1 MSPRVDRGGPADPLD
16 LFHPAVSAWFRGSFP
31 AGPTAAQ
38 AGAWPAIAAGENVL
52 LVSPTGTGKTL
63 AAFLVSLDAILR
75 RRLAGD
81 AAPRLATL
89 YVSPLKALD
98 NDVHRNLERP
108 RAGIAA
114 RLGAERVSITAAVRT
129 GDTPSRERASQSKA
143 PPDVLITT
151 PESLYLMLTGTGRR
165 ALEGV
170 STVVLDEVHSVAG
183 TKRGSHLALS
193 LERLEEVVARA
204 GGRPPQRVALSAT
217 VAPVEVVASFAAG
230 TGRAMRPVVVAA
242 RKALDLTVTS
252 PAPDFRSLPDGSAWG
267 PAIEAVVKEV
277 EGRRTTL
284 VFCNNRRLAEKVAR
298 KLSDATGTDVLTHH
312 GSVSRPAR
320 EKIET
325 ELKSGALPVLV
336 ATGSLE
342 LGIDVGHVDSVVLV
356 ESPKGIARGLQ
367 RVGRSGHLV
376 GETARGLFVPLY
388 LDDLFESAATAEAM
402 REGAV
407 EETRPPD
414 FPLDVLA
421 QQLVAESVARAADG
435 LPVTAAELFA
445 LARKAYPYRALPRS
459 LFLETLAM
467 LSGKYPKERFASL
480 APKLVWDRAT
490 DRVTPLPGARIAA
503 LLDGGTIGDRG
514 SFRAVL
520 RDRKTAVGELDEEFV
535 HETKEGDVFLLGSR
549 AWRAVEIGHSTVVVE
564 EAQGQPAPRMPF
576 WRGEGLGRTG
586 TLGER
591 IGRLKRFVAEHL
603 DDPALGDLVAA
614 RYATTPD
621 ATSAIVGSVRRE
633 VTESGGLASDR
644 AIVFET
650 FPNDLGDPCVVVRS
664 LFGRGVNLPWS
675 LVLSA
680 VLREETGVDVET
692 VASDDG
698 VLLRVPGAEREVP
711 LERLS
716 RVGPEEARERLLAQL
731 PNAPMFG
738 ARFREN
744 AQRALL
750 LPRLRSGRRTP
761 FWLQRIKARDLLQTT
776 RSLPDFPVV
785 AETYRDCLRDLWE
798 MDRLLALLGRME
810 KGEVERVLEKRRGPS
825 PAAASLLF
833 KFVAVYMYEWDAP
846 RAERDLHAVA
856 ANRALLGEVLGESLD
871 DGLRPEAADA
881 ARADATR
888 TAPRRMART
897 AEELLLSIMENQ
909 DLTPS
914 EVLER
919 CAGDGAAWVAELEG
933 RGSVLRVRVAGEERL
948 VAAEERARWEALA
961 AGALGREER
970 DRLVLGYVATR
981 GPAAAAEVAAR
992 YSLAEDDVLDSLERL
1007 RVEAV
1012 VVAGRLGGAPGERR
1026 WAGARLAE
1034 TIRRRTLAIL
1044 RGEIRPVPAEV
1055 RRALVARRQGAAAGA
1070 RFSGRD
1076 AAERAVGLLR
1086 GLSLPAAA
1094 WEGAL
1099 LPARLAEPEPDAL
1112 DVLSA
1117 RGLLV
1122 WRLDGVKELR
1132 AARMSLFF
1140 RGEGR
1145 FVLPES
1151 PALPEGLSPH
1161 ARALHQALALAGASF
1176 LPDLAGPLGMRP
1188 EALVAPLREL
1198 VLGGLVT
1205 GDGFHGLRELLRAKR
1220 SAGSAPEPPLPAAGA
1235 FGRPSGRGA
1244 LRAAEAR
1251 VASRLGF
1258 GTRTAAPASHV
1269 LSGRW
1274 SLLSA
1279 PSVLGP
1285 ELADGERPEAWARLL
1300 LARWGVVSRAVLEGA
1315 ESAVRW
1321 SDVAPALA
1329 RMELR
1334 GDLRRGE
1341 FVEGD
1346 GPLQYAEPETVEE
1359 LRRMREARDEGEPG
1373 DGLAALAG
1381 VDPVLVGYASPRD
1394 GWCVLRHGA
1403 PVLALSGAGELE
1415 LGAAPAP
1422 DRVLRSALAELQ
1434 ALLLRARDPLGRPR
1448 RLVAATVASAG
1459 ASRPA
1464 AGSPI
1469 GPLLEGLGFTRDG
1482 TGYSWRAL

>member
-1 MSPRVDRGGPADPLD
+1 VSPRSRRVAPADPLD
-16 LFHPAVSAWFRGSFP
+16 LFHPAVAAWFREAFP
-31 AGPTAAQ
+31 AGPTSAQ
-38 AGAWPAIAAGENVL
+38 RDSWPAIEAGENVL

-63 AAFLVSLDAILR
+63 AAFLVALDAILR

-81 AAPRLATL
+81 LAPRLATL

-114 RLGAERVSITAAVRT
+114 HLGADRVPITTAVRT
-129 GDTPSRERASQSKA
+129 GDTPSRERTSQVKS

-151 PESLYLMLTGTGRR
+151 PESLYLMLTGSGRR

-170 STVVLDEVHSVAG
+170 GTVILDEIHSVAG
-183 TKRGSHLALS
+183 TKRGSHLSLS
-193 LERLEEVVARA
+193 LERLEELVARA
-204 GGRPPQRVALSAT
+204 GGASPQRIALSAT
-217 VAPVEVVASFAAG
+217 VAPVDVVASFAAG
-230 TGRAMRPVVVAA
+230 TGRAVRSVVVEA
-242 RKALDLTVTS
+242 RKALDLTVSS
-252 PAPDFRSLPDGSAWG
+252 PAGDFRALPDGSAWG
-267 PAIEAVVKEV
+267 PAVETVVKEV
-277 EGRRTTL
+277 ASRKTTL

-298 KLSDATGTDVLTHH
+298 KLSDAIGTEVLTHH

-320 EKIET
+320 EKIERA
-325 ELKSGALPVLV
+325 LKAGELPVLV

-342 LGIDVGHVDSVVLV
+342 LGIDVGHVDSVVLL

-421 QQLVAESVARAADG
+421 QQLVAESVARAADEV
-435 LPVTAAELFA
+435 PVTAAELYS
-445 LARKAYPYRALPRS
+445 LARRAFPYRSLPRS

-467 LSGKYPKERFASL
+467 LSGKYPRERFAEL

-490 DRVTPLPGARIAA
+490 DRVTPLPAARLAA

-514 SFRAVL
+514 TFRAVL
-520 RDRKTAVGELDEEFV
+520 PDRKTAVGELDEEFV
-535 HETKEGDVFLLGSR
+535 HETKEGDVFLLGSK

-586 TLGER
+586 ALGER
-591 IGRLKRFVAEHL
+591 IGRLKRFVAERL
-603 DDPALGDLVAA
+603 DAPGLNDLLAS

-621 ATSAIVGSVRRE
+621 ATAAIVGSVRRE
-633 VTESGGLASDR
+633 ATESGGLASDR
-644 AIVFET
+644 CVVFES
-650 FPNDLGDPCVVVRS
+650 FPNDLGDPCIVVRS

-692 VASDDG
+692 IASDDG
-698 VLLRVPGAEREVP
+698 ILLRTPSAEREAP
-711 LERLS
+711 LERLA
-716 RVGPEEARERLLAQL
+716 RIGAAEARERLLTQL
-731 PNAPMFG
+731 PNSPMFG

-761 FWLQRIKARDLLQTT
+761 FWLQRLKARDLLQTT

-798 MDRLLALLGRME
+798 MDRLLDLLARME
-810 KGEVERVLEKRRGPS
+810 RGEVERVLEKRRAPS

-856 ANRALLGEVLGESLD
+856 ANRALLGEVLGENLD
-871 DGLRPEAADA
+871 DGLRPEAAEA

-888 TAPRRMART
+888 LTPRRMART
-897 AEELLLSIMENQ
+897 AEEFLLAIMENQ
-909 DLTPS
+909 DLTPTEAQERS
-914 EVLER
+914 AGEGLE
-919 CAGDGAAWVAELEG
+919 WIAELEG
-933 RGSVLRVRVAGEERL
+933 RGSVIRLRVAGEERL
-948 VAAEERARWEALA
+948 VAAEERGLWESLA
-961 AGALGREER
+961 DGTLEREGR
-970 DRLVLGYVATR
+970 DRLVLGYVGTR
-981 GPAAAAEVAAR
+981 GPATAREVAAR
-992 YSLAEDDVLDSLERL
+992 YGLGEAEVLDSLELLRL
-1007 RVEAV
+1007 EAL
-1012 VVAGRLGGAPGERR
+1012 VVAGRLGGPQGERR
-1026 WAGARLAE
+1026 FAGARLAE
-1034 TIRRRTLAIL
+1034 TIRRKTLAIL

-1055 RRALVARRQGAAAGA
+1055 RRAFVAKRQGVVAGA
-1070 RFSGRD
+1070 RFAGHD
-1076 AAERAVGLLR
+1076 ATERALGLLR
-1086 GLSLPAAA
+1086 GLALPVAA
-1094 WEGAL
+1094 WEAAI
-1099 LPARLAEPEPDAL
+1099 LPARLAESEPDAL

-1122 WRLDGVKELR
+1122 WRLTGEKELR
-1132 AARMSLFF
+1132 STRMSLFF

-1145 FVLPES
+1145 FLLPGTL
-1151 PALPEGLSPH
+1151 ADLGALSPG
-1161 ARALHQALALAGASF
+1161 ALALHEAFALGGASF
-1176 LPDLAGPLGMRP
+1176 LSDLAAPLGVKP
-1188 EALVAPLREL
+1188 EALLKPLREL
-1198 VLGGLVT
+1198 LLAGLVT
-1205 GDGFHGLRELLRAKR
+1205 GDGFHGLRELLRAPR
-1220 SAGSAPEPPLPAAGA
+1220 TAPAAA
-1235 FGRPSGRGA
+1235 PPPSFGSPPSRPA

-1258 GTRTAAPASHV
+1258 GTRAPAAAAQV

-1274 SLLSA
+1274 SLLA
-1279 PSVLGP
+1279 TPSVLG
-1285 ELADGERPEAWARLL
+1285 ADLQPGEREEACARLL
-1300 LARWGVVSRAVLEGA
+1300 LARWGVASRRVVEEA
-1315 ESAVRW
+1315 EVAVRW
-1321 SDVAPALA
+1321 SEVAPALA

-1359 LRRMREARDEGEPG
+1359 LRRAREARDEGDPR
-1373 DGLAALAG
+1373 DGLAAVAG
-1381 VDPVLVGYASPRD
+1381 ADPVLVGLDTPRE
-1394 GWCVLRHGA
+1394 GFCVLRRGT
-1403 PVLALSGAGELE
+1403 PVATLSGKGELVVSRDT
-1415 LGAAPAP
+1415 A
-1422 DRVLRSALAELQ
+1422 DRVVRAAIAELQ
-1434 ALLLRARDPLGRPR
+1434 ELLRRVRDPLARPR
-1448 RLVAATVASAG
+1448 RLVVSSVAG
-1459 ASRPA
+1459 REA
-1464 AGSPI
+1464 AGSPLA
-1469 GPLLEGLGFTRDG
+1469 PLLEGLGFTRDG
-1482 TGYSWRAL
+1482 RAYAWRAL

>member
-1 MSPRVDRGGPADPLD
+1 MNSRSRRGAPADPLD
-16 LFHPAVSAWFRGSFP
+16 LFHPAVAAWFREAFP
-31 AGPTAAQ
+31 SGPTAAQ
-38 AGAWPAIAAGENVL
+38 QGAWPAIAEGENVL

-63 AAFLVSLDAILR
+63 AAFLVALDAILR
-75 RRLAGD
+75 RRLSGD
-81 AAPRLATL
+81 DAPRLATL
-89 YVSPLKALD
+89 YISPLKALD

-114 RLGAERVSITAAVRT
+114 RLGANRVPITTAVRT
-129 GDTPSRERASQSKA
+129 GDTPSRERTSQLKT

-151 PESLYLMLTGTGRR
+151 PESLYLMLTGSGRR
-165 ALEGV
+165 MLEGV
-170 STVVLDEVHSVAG
+170 STVILDEIHSVAG

-193 LERLEEVVARA
+193 LERLEELIARV
-204 GGRPPQRVALSAT
+204 GGTSPQRIALSAT
-217 VAPVEVVASFAAG
+217 VAPVDVVASFAAG
-230 TGRAMRPVVVAA
+230 TGRAMRPVLVAA

-252 PAPDFRSLPDGSAWG
+252 PANDFRSLPDGSAWG
-267 PAIEAVVKEV
+267 PAIETVVNEV
-277 EGRRTTL
+277 SARKTTL

-298 KLSDATGTDVLTHH
+298 KLSDATGADVPTHH
-312 GSVSRPAR
+312 GSVSRPMR
-320 EKIET
+320 ETIEAA
-325 ELKSGALPVLV
+325 LKSGSLPVLV

-342 LGIDVGHVDSVVLV
+342 LGIDVGHVDSVVLL
-356 ESPKGIARGLQ
+356 ESPKGVARGLQ

-376 GETARGLFVPLY
+376 GETARGVFVPLY

-421 QQLVAESVARAADG
+421 QQLVAESVARASDG
-435 LPVTAAELFA
+435 LAVTADQLFA
-445 LARKAYPYRALPRS
+445 LARKAWPYRALPRS

-467 LSGKYPKERFASL
+467 LSGKYPRERFAAL

-490 DRVTPLPGARIAA
+490 DRVTPLPGARLAA

-520 RDRKTAVGELDEEFV
+520 SDRKTAVGELDEEFV

-564 EAQGQPAPRMPF
+564 EAHGQPAPRMPF

-586 TLGER
+586 VLGER

-603 DDPALGDLVAA
+603 DDPGLHALLFA
-614 RYATTPD
+614 RYAATPD
-621 ATSAIVGSVRRE
+621 AAAAIVGAVRRE
-633 VTESGGLASDR
+633 FTDSGGLASDR
-644 AIVFET
+644 TVVFET

-698 VLLRVPGAEREVP
+698 ILLRTPGAEREVP

-716 RVGPEEARERLLAQL
+716 RIGPAEARELLLAQL
-731 PNAPMFG
+731 PNSPMFG

-798 MDRLLALLGRME
+798 MDRLLDLLARME
-810 KGEVERVLEKRRGPS
+810 SGDVEQVLERRRAPS

-871 DGLRPEAADA
+871 DGLRPEAAEA
-881 ARADATR
+881 AYADATR
-888 TAPRRMART
+888 LTPRRMART

-914 EVLER
+914 EALER
-919 CAGDGAAWVAELEG
+919 SIGDGSGWIAELEA
-933 RGSVLRVRVAGEERL
+933 RGSVMRVRVAGEERL
-948 VAAEERARWEALA
+948 VAAEERSLWEALA
-961 AGALGREER
+961 AGTLSREER
-970 DRLVLGYVATR
+970 DRLVLGYVGTR
-981 GPAAAAEVAAR
+981 GPATVAAVSAR
-992 YSLAEDDVLDSLERL
+992 YGLGLDEVLDSLERL
-1007 RVEAV
+1007 RLEAL
-1012 VVAGRLGGAPGERR
+1012 VVAGRLGGAAGERR
-1026 WAGARLAE
+1026 FAGARLAE
-1034 TIRRRTLAIL
+1034 SIRRKTLAIL
-1044 RGEIRPVPAEV
+1044 RGEIRPVPATV
-1055 RRALVARRQGAAAGA
+1055 RRAFVVRRQGAVAGA
-1070 RFSGRD
+1070 RFAGPD

-1086 GLSLPAAA
+1086 GLALPAAA
-1094 WEGAL
+1094 WEASV
-1099 LPARLAEPEPDAL
+1099 LPARLAEPEPEAL
-1112 DVLSA
+1112 DLLSA

-1122 WRLDGVKELR
+1122 WRLDGAKELR
-1132 AARMSLFF
+1132 SARMSLFF

-1145 FVLPES
+1145 FVLPDAPS
-1151 PALPEGLSPH
+1151 PLEGLS
-1161 ARALHQALALAGASF
+1161 REALALHEALALGGASF
-1176 LPDLAGPLGMRP
+1176 LSDLAAPLGRGLHP
-1188 EALVAPLREL
+1188 ETLAAPLREL
-1198 VLGGLVT
+1198 LLAGLVT
-1205 GDGFHGLRELLRAKR
+1205 GDGFHGLRELLRAR
-1220 SAGSAPEPPLPAAGA
+1220 RAVPASSVPAAP
-1235 FGRPSGRGA
+1235 FGRAPSRPE
-1244 LRAAEAR
+1244 LRAAESR

-1258 GTRTAAPASHV
+1258 GTKTAGGTSHV

-1285 ELADGERPEAWARLL
+1285 ELLPGDRADAWARLL
-1300 LARWGVVSRAVLEGA
+1300 LARWGVVSRNVVEAA

-1321 SDVAPALA
+1321 GDVAPALA

-1346 GPLQYAEPETVEE
+1346 GPLQYAEPEVVEE
-1359 LRRMREARDEGEPG
+1359 LRRMREASEGGAPEE
-1373 DGLAALAG
+1373 GLSVLA
-1381 VDPVLVGYASPRD
+1381 VSDPALVGLGVPRE
-1394 GWCVLRHGA
+1394 GHCVLRHGA
-1403 PVLALSGAGELE
+1403 PVLFLSGAGELD
-1415 LGAAPAP
+1415 LGETLEP
-1422 DRVLRSALAELQ
+1422 DRVLRAGFAELQ
-1434 ALLLRARDPLGRPR
+1434 GLLRRARDPLGRPR
-1448 RLVAATVASAG
+1448 RLVVTTIVSG
-1459 ASRPA
+1459 GSSRPA
-1464 AGSPI
+1464 AGSSLA
-1469 GPLLEGLGFTRDG
+1469 PLLEGLGFTRDG
-1482 TGYSWRAL
+1482 TAYAWRAL

>member
-1 MSPRVDRGGPADPLD
+1 V
-16 LFHPAVSAWFRGSFP
+16 
-31 AGPTAAQ
+31 
-38 AGAWPAIAAGENVL
+38 IAAGESVL

-63 AAFLVSLDAILR
+63 AAFLVALDAILR

-98 NDVHRNLERP
+98 NDVHRNLELP

-114 RLGAERVSITAAVRT
+114 RLGADAVPITAAVRT
-129 GDTPSRERASQSKA
+129 GDTPTRERASQARA
-143 PPDVLITT
+143 PSDVLITT
-151 PESLYLMLTGTGRR
+151 PESLYLMLTGSGRR

-204 GGRPPQRVALSAT
+204 GGAPPQRIALSAT
-217 VAPVEVVASFAAG
+217 VAPVDVVASFAAG
-230 TGRAMRPVVVAA
+230 TGRAMTPVVVEA
-242 RKALDLTVTS
+242 RKTLDLTVTS

-267 PAIEAVVKEV
+267 PAVEAVVAEV
-277 EGRRTTL
+277 ASRKTTL

-298 KLSDATGTDVLTHH
+298 KLTDATGTEVLTHH

-320 EKIET
+320 EKIERD
-325 ELKSGALPVLV
+325 LKSGALPVLV

-342 LGIDVGHVDSVVLV
+342 LGIDVGHVDSVVLL

-376 GETARGLFVPLY
+376 GETARGLFVPLF

-421 QQLVAESVARAADG
+421 QQLVAEAVARAADG
-435 LPVTAAELFA
+435 LAVTAAELFA
-445 LARKAYPYRALPRS
+445 LARKAFPYRALPRV

-467 LSGKYPKERFASL
+467 LSGKYPRERFAAL

-490 DRVTPLPGARIAA
+490 DRVTPLPGARLAA

-514 SFRAVL
+514 TFRAVL
-520 RDRKTAVGELDEEFV
+520 PDRKTAVGELDEEFV

-549 AWRAVEIGHSTVVVE
+549 AWRALEIGHSAVVVE
-564 EAQGQPAPRMPF
+564 EAHGQPAPRMPF

-586 TLGER
+586 ALGER
-591 IGRLKRFVAEHL
+591 IGRLKRFVAERL
-603 DDPALGDLVAA
+603 DDPALNDLVAA
-614 RYATTPD
+614 RFSTTPD
-621 ATSAIVGSVRRE
+621 ATAAIVGSVRRE
-633 VTESGGLASDR
+633 ATESGGLASDR
-644 AIVFET
+644 AVVFET

-675 LVLSA
+675 LVLSS

-698 VLLRVPGAEREVP
+698 ILLRTPGAEREVP

-716 RVGPEEARERLLAQL
+716 RVGAEEARERLLAQL
-731 PNAPMFG
+731 PNSPMFG

-761 FWLQRIKARDLLQTT
+761 FWLQRLKARDLLQTT

-798 MDRLLALLGRME
+798 MDRLLDLLARME
-810 KGEVERVLEKRRGPS
+810 KGEVARVLERRRAPS

-856 ANRALLGEVLGESLD
+856 ANRALLGEVLGEVLD
-871 DGLRPEAADA
+871 DGLRPEAAEA

-888 TAPRRMART
+888 TTPRRMART
-897 AEELLLSIMENQ
+897 EDELLLAIMENQ

-914 EVLER
+914 EARER
-919 CAGDGAAWVAELEG
+919 GLGDWVADLVA
-933 RGSVLRVRVAGEERL
+933 RGSVLRVEVAGEERL
-948 VAAEERARWEALA
+948 VPAEERERFAALA
-961 AGALGREER
+961 AGTLAREER
-970 DRLVLGYVATR
+970 DRLVLGYVGTR
-981 GPAAAAEVAAR
+981 GPATADEVAAR
-992 YSLAEDDVLDSLERL
+992 YGLPRDEVLDSLERL
-1007 RVEAV
+1007 RLEAL
-1012 VVAGRLGGAPGERR
+1012 VVAGRLGGTAGERR
-1026 WAGARLAE
+1026 FAGARLAE
-1034 TIRRRTLAIL
+1034 SIRRRTLAIL
-1044 RGEIRPVPAEV
+1044 RGEIRPVPQPV
-1055 RRALVARRQGAAAGA
+1055 RRAFVARRQGAVAGA
-1070 RFSGRD
+1070 RFAGPD

-1086 GLSLPAAA
+1086 GLALPVASWEAAV
-1094 WEGAL
+1094 
-1099 LPARLAEPEPDAL
+1099 LPARLAEPEPGAL

-1122 WRLDGVKELR
+1122 WRLDGGKELR
-1132 AARMSLFF
+1132 QARMSLLF

-1145 FVLPES
+1145 IVLPAVPADLEALS
-1151 PALPEGLSPH
+1151 PA
-1161 ARALHQALALAGASF
+1161 ARSLHEALALGGASF
-1176 LPDLAGPLGMRP
+1176 LADLAGPAGRRA
-1188 EALVAPLREL
+1188 EALVLPLREL
-1198 VLGGLVT
+1198 LLAGLVT

-1220 SAGSAPEPPLPAAGA
+1220 PAPPPEESPAP
-1235 FGRPSGRGA
+1235 FVRPPSRGV
-1244 LRAAEAR
+1244 LRAAETR

-1258 GTRTAAPASHV
+1258 ATRPAAAAPGV

-1274 SLLSA
+1274 SLLST

-1285 ELADGERPEAWARLL
+1285 ELAPGERAEAWARLL
-1300 LARWGVVSRAVLEGA
+1300 LARWGVVSRNVVEEA
-1315 ESAVRW
+1315 EAAVRW

-1334 GDLRRGE
+1334 ADVRRGE
-1341 FVEGD
+1341 FVEGE

-1359 LRRMREARDEGEPG
+1359 LRRMRESRDVGEPAE
-1373 DGLAALAG
+1373 GLAALAG
-1381 VDPVLVGYASPRD
+1381 SDPALLGLDAPRD
-1394 GWCVLRHGA
+1394 GFCVLRHGV
-1403 PVLALSGAGELE
+1403 PVLTLAGTGELD
-1415 LGAAPAP
+1415 LGAAPSP
-1422 DRVLRSALAELQ
+1422 DRTLRAALGELQ
-1434 ALLLRARDPLGRPR
+1434 GLLLRARDPLGRPR
-1448 RLVAATVASAG
+1448 RLAVAAIVSGG

-1464 AGSPI
+1464 AGAPLA
-1469 GPLLEGLGFTRDG
+1469 PLLEGLGFARDG
-1482 TGYSWRAL
+1482 TSYSWRAL

>member
-1 MSPRVDRGGPADPLD
+1 MNSRARRESPADPLD
-16 LFHPAVSAWFRGSFP
+16 LFQSAVSSWFREAFP
-31 AGPTAAQ
+31 DGPTEAQ
-38 AGAWPAIAAGENVL
+38 RGAWPAIAAGENVL

-63 AAFLVSLDAILR
+63 AAFLVALDAVLR

-81 AAPRLATL
+81 GTPRLATL

-114 RLGAERVSITAAVRT
+114 HLGAAKVPITTAVRT
-129 GDTPSRERASQSKA
+129 GDTPSRERASQLKS

-151 PESLYLMLTGTGRR
+151 PESLYLMLTGSGRR
-165 ALEGV
+165 VLEGV
-170 STVVLDEVHSVAG
+170 TTVILDEVHSVAG
-183 TKRGSHLALS
+183 TKRGSHLSLS

-204 GGRPPQRVALSAT
+204 GHRPPQRIALSAT
-217 VAPVEVVASFAAG
+217 VAPVDVVASFAAG

-267 PAIEAVVKEV
+267 PATETVVREV
-277 EGRRTTL
+277 ESRKTTL

-298 KLSDATGTDVLTHH
+298 RLSDATGTEVLTHH

-325 ELKSGALPVLV
+325 ALKSGALPVLV

-342 LGIDVGHVDSVVLV
+342 LGIDVGHVDSVVLL
-356 ESPKGIARGLQ
+356 ESPKGVARGLQ

-376 GETARGLFVPLY
+376 GETARGLFVPLF

-421 QQLVAESVARAADG
+421 QQLVAECVAREADG
-435 LPVTAAELFA
+435 LAATAAQLFA
-445 LARKAYPYRALPRS
+445 LARKAWPYRALPRS

-467 LSGKYPKERFASL
+467 LSGKYPRERFAAL

-490 DRVTPLPGARIAA
+490 DRVSPLPGARLAA

-514 SFRAVL
+514 TFKAVL
-520 RDRKTAVGELDEEFV
+520 GDRRTAVGDLDEEFV

-564 EAQGQPAPRMPF
+564 EAHGQPAPRMPF

-586 TLGER
+586 ALGER
-591 IGRLKRFVAEHL
+591 IGRLKRFVAERL
-603 DDPALGDLVAA
+603 DDPGLNAALAD

-621 ATSAIVGSVRRE
+621 ATAAIVGSVRRE
-633 VTESGGLASDR
+633 VTESGGLSTDR
-644 AIVFET
+644 AVVFET

-664 LFGRGVNLPWS
+664 LLGRGVNLPWS

-698 VLLRVPGAEREVP
+698 ILLRTPGAEREVP

-731 PNAPMFG
+731 PNSPMFG

-798 MDRLLALLGRME
+798 MDRLLDLLARME
-810 KGEVERVLEKRRGPS
+810 KGEVERVLERRRTPS

-871 DGLRPEAADA
+871 DGLRPEAAA
-881 ARADATR
+881 AAHADATR
-888 TAPRRMART
+888 LSPRRMART
-897 AEELLLSIMENQ
+897 ADELLLAIMENQ

-914 EVLER
+914 EIRER
-919 CAGDGAAWVAELEG
+919 CSGEGLAWVAELEA
-933 RGSVLRVRVAGEERL
+933 RGAVLRVRVGGEERL
-948 VAAEERARWEALA
+948 VAAEERALWEALA
-961 AGALGREER
+961 AGRLSSAER
-970 DRLVLGYVATR
+970 DRLVLGYVGTR
-981 GPAAAAEVAAR
+981 GPATAAEVEAR
-992 YSLAEDDVLDSLERL
+992 YGLGEEEVLDSLERL
-1007 RVEAV
+1007 RLEAL
-1012 VVAGRLGGAPGERR
+1012 VVAGRLGGAAGERR
-1026 WAGARLAE
+1026 FAGARLAE
-1034 TIRRRTLAIL
+1034 TIRRKTLAIL
-1044 RGEIRPVPAEV
+1044 RGEIRPVPASV
-1055 RRALVARRQGAAAGA
+1055 RRAFVARRQGVVAGA
-1070 RFSGRD
+1070 RLAGPD
-1076 AAERAVGLLR
+1076 AAERALGLLR
-1086 GLSLPAAA
+1086 GLALPAAA
-1094 WEGAL
+1094 WEAAV
-1099 LPARLAEPEPDAL
+1099 LPARLAEAEPDAL

-1122 WRLDGVKELR
+1122 WRLDGEKELR
-1132 AARMSLFF
+1132 SARLSLFF

-1145 FVLPES
+1145 FVLPDGPPRVEELS
-1151 PALPEGLSPH
+1151 AAARGLYE
-1161 ARALHQALALAGASF
+1161 ALALGGASF
-1176 LPDLAGPLGMRP
+1176 LSDLASPSGHRP
-1188 EALVAPLREL
+1188 ESLVPALREL
-1198 VLGGLVT
+1198 LLAGLVS

-1220 SAGSAPEPPLPAAGA
+1220 TSPAPPEPASSLGKAPARA
-1235 FGRPSGRGA
+1235 A

-1258 GTRTAAPASHV
+1258 GTRTAAAASHV

-1274 SLLSA
+1274 SLLSS

-1285 ELADGERPEAWARLL
+1285 ELGPGERAEAWARLL
-1300 LARWGVVSRAVLEGA
+1300 LARWGVVSRGVVEEA
-1315 ESAVRW
+1315 ESAIRW

-1334 GDLRRGE
+1334 GDVRRGE

-1346 GPLQYAEPETVEE
+1346 GPLQYAEPEVVEE
-1359 LRRMREARDEGEPG
+1359 LRRMREERDEGEPG
-1373 DGLAALAG
+1373 DGLAAVAAS
-1381 VDPVLVGYASPRD
+1381 DPALLGLPRPRD
-1394 GWCVLRHGA
+1394 GYVVLRHGA
-1403 PVLALSGAGELE
+1403 PVLSLSGTGELD
-1415 LGAAPAP
+1415 LGAAPVS
-1422 DRVLRSALAELQ
+1422 DRVLGAAFGELQ
-1434 ALLLRARDPLGRPR
+1434 RLLRRARDPLGRPR
-1448 RLVAATVASAG
+1448 RLVVATVPAEG
-1459 ASRPA
+1459 ATRPA
-1464 AGSPI
+1464 AGSPLSPI
-1469 GPLLEGLGFTRDG
+1469 LETLGFTRDA
-1482 TGYSWRAL
+1482 TAYSWRAL

>member
-1 MSPRVDRGGPADPLD
+1 MTPRSRRVSPADPLD
-16 LFHPAVSAWFRGSFP
+16 LFHPAVASWFREAFP
-31 AGPTAAQ
+31 EGPTAAQ
-38 AGAWPAIAAGENVL
+38 NGAWPAIAAGENVL

-63 AAFLVSLDAILR
+63 AAFLVALDAILR

-81 AAPRLATL
+81 DAPRLATL

-108 RAGIAA
+108 RSGIAA
-114 RLGAERVSITAAVRT
+114 HLGAHRVPITTAVRT
-129 GDTPSRERASQSKA
+129 GDTPSRERTSQLKA
-143 PPDVLITT
+143 PSDVLITT
-151 PESLYLMLTGTGRR
+151 PESLYVMLTGSGRR

-170 STVVLDEVHSVAG
+170 STVILDEIHSVAG

-193 LERLEEVVARA
+193 LERLEELVGRA
-204 GGRPPQRVALSAT
+204 GFAPPQRIALSAT
-217 VAPVEVVASFAAG
+217 VAPVDVVASFAAG
-230 TGRAMRPVVVAA
+230 TGRPIRSVVVEV
-242 RKALDLTVTS
+242 RKKLDLTVTS
-252 PAPDFRSLPDGSAWG
+252 PASDFRSLPDGSAWG
-267 PAIEAVVKEV
+267 PAIEAVVGEV
-277 EGRRTTL
+277 AARKTTL

-298 KLSDATGTDVLTHH
+298 KLSDATGTDVPTHH

-325 ELKSGALPVLV
+325 ALKSGALPVLV

-342 LGIDVGHVDSVVLV
+342 LGIDVGHVDSVVLL
-356 ESPKGIARGLQ
+356 ESPKGVARGLQ

-421 QQLVAESVARAADG
+421 QQLVAESVAREADG
-435 LPVTAAELFA
+435 LAVTAATLFA
-445 LARKAYPYRALPRS
+445 LACKAWPYRALPRS

-467 LSGKYPKERFASL
+467 LSGKYPRERFAAL

-490 DRVTPLPGARIAA
+490 DRVTPLPGARLAA

-514 SFRAVL
+514 TFKAVL
-520 RDRKTAVGELDEEFV
+520 GDRKTAVGELDEEFV
-535 HETKEGDVFLLGSR
+535 HETKEGDVFLLGSK

-564 EAQGQPAPRMPF
+564 EAHGQPAPRMPF

-586 TLGER
+586 ALGER
-591 IGRLKRFVAEHL
+591 IGRLKRFVAERL
-603 DDPALGDLVAA
+603 DDPGLGDLLAA

-621 ATSAIVGSVRRE
+621 ATAALVGSVRRE
-633 VTESGGLASDR
+633 VTDSGGLASDR
-644 AIVFET
+644 AVVFET
-650 FPNDLGDPCVVVRS
+650 FPNDLGDPCIVVRS
-664 LFGRGVNLPWS
+664 LLGRGVNLPWS

-680 VLREETGVDVET
+680 VLREESGVDVET

-698 VLLRVPGAEREVP
+698 ILLRTPGAEREVP

-716 RVGPEEARERLLAQL
+716 RIGPAEARELLLAQL
-731 PNAPMFG
+731 PNSPMFG

-744 AQRALL
+744 AQRSLL

-798 MDRLLALLGRME
+798 MDRLLDLLARME
-810 KGEVERVLEKRRGPS
+810 KGEVERVLQRRRAPS

-871 DGLRPEAADA
+871 DGLRPEAAEA

-888 TAPRRMART
+888 LTPRRMART
-897 AEELLLSIMENQ
+897 AEELLLAIMENQ
-909 DLTPS
+909 DLTPR
-914 EVLER
+914 EIQER
-919 CAGDGAAWVAELEG
+919 CSGEGLAWIAQLEG
-933 RGSVLRVRVAGEERL
+933 RGSVLRVFVAGEERL
-948 VAAEERARWEALA
+948 VAAEERGLWEALA
-961 AGALGREER
+961 AGTLSREEL
-970 DRLVLGYVATR
+970 DRLVLGYVGTR
-981 GPAAAAEVAAR
+981 GPATAAQVAAR
-992 YSLAEDDVLDSLERL
+992 YGLGEEQVLDSLERL
-1007 RVEAV
+1007 RLEAL
-1012 VVAGRLGGAPGERR
+1012 VVAGRLGGAAGERR
-1026 WAGARLAE
+1026 FAGARLAE
-1034 TIRRRTLAIL
+1034 AIRRKTLSIL
-1044 RGEIRPVPAEV
+1044 RGEIRPVPAAV
-1055 RRALVARRQGAAAGA
+1055 RRAFVARRQGAVAGA
-1070 RFSGRD
+1070 RFGGRD

-1086 GLSLPAAA
+1086 GLAIPAAA
-1094 WEGAL
+1094 WETAV

-1122 WRLDGVKELR
+1122 WRLDGEKELR
-1132 AARMSLFF
+1132 PARMSLFF

-1145 FVLPES
+1145 FVLPDAPGPVES
-1151 PALPEGLSPH
+1151 LSPE
-1161 ARALHQALALAGASF
+1161 ARALHEALALGGASF
-1176 LPDLAGPLGMRP
+1176 LSDVAGPLGQRP
-1188 EALVAPLREL
+1188 EALVKPLREL
-1198 VLGGLVT
+1198 LLAGLVT
-1205 GDGFHGLRELLRAKR
+1205 GDGFHGLRELLRAR
-1220 SAGSAPEPPLPAAGA
+1220 RAAPAAPEPVAG
-1235 FGRPSGRGA
+1235 FGRPPSRTS

-1258 GTRTAAPASHV
+1258 GSRSAAATSHV

-1285 ELADGERPEAWARLL
+1285 ELGPGERAEAWARLL
-1300 LARWGVVSRAVLEGA
+1300 LARWGVVSRAVVEAA
-1315 ESAVRW
+1315 ESAIRW

-1334 GDLRRGE
+1334 ADVRRGE

-1346 GPLQYAEPETVEE
+1346 GPLQYAEPEVVEE
-1359 LRRMREARDEGEPG
+1359 LRRMREARDEGEPE

-1381 VDPVLVGYASPRD
+1381 SDPVLVGLQAPRD
-1394 GWCVLRHGA
+1394 GYCVLRHGA
-1403 PVLALSGAGELE
+1403 PVLVLPGSGELG
-1415 LGAAPAP
+1415 LGDTPAS
-1422 DRVLRSALAELQ
+1422 DRVLRAALTELQ
-1434 ALLLRARDPLGRPR
+1434 ALLRRARDPLGRPR
-1448 RLVAATVASAG
+1448 RLVVETVISAG
-1459 ASRPA
+1459 SLRPA
-1464 AGSPI
+1464 AGSPLA
-1469 GPLLEGLGFTRDG
+1469 PLFEALGFTRDG
-1482 TGYSWRAL
+1482 AAYAWRAL

>member
-1 MSPRVDRGGPADPLD
+1 MTARRRGSAASDPLD
-16 LFHPAVSAWFRGSFP
+16 LFHPAVAAWFREAFP
-31 AGPTAAQ
+31 GGPTEAQ
-38 AGAWPAIAAGENVL
+38 RLAWPAIASGENVL

-63 AAFLVSLDAILR
+63 AAFLVALDAILR
-75 RRLAGD
+75 RRLEGD
-81 AAPRLATL
+81 EAPRLATL

-114 RLGAERVSITAAVRT
+114 QLGADRVPITTAVRT
-129 GDTPSRERASQSKA
+129 GDTPTRERTSQLKA

-151 PESLYLMLTGTGRR
+151 PESLYLMLTGGGRR

-193 LERLEEVVARA
+193 LERLEEVIARA
-204 GGRPPQRVALSAT
+204 GGAPPQRVALSAT
-217 VAPVEVVASFAAG
+217 VAPVDVVASFAAG
-230 TGRAMRPVVVAA
+230 TGRKTKPLVVPAK
-242 RKALDLTVTS
+242 KALDLVVAS
-252 PAPDFRSLPDGSAWG
+252 PAPDFRDLPDGSAWG
-267 PAIEAVVKEV
+267 PAVEAVVKEV
-277 EGRRTTL
+277 ESRKTTL
-284 VFCNNRRLAEKVAR
+284 VFCNNRRLAEKVSR
-298 KLSDATGTDVLTHH
+298 RLSDATGTDVPTHH
-312 GSVSRPAR
+312 GSVSRPRR
-320 EKIET
+320 EEIEK
-325 ELKSGALPVLV
+325 ELKAGKLPVLV

-342 LGIDVGHVDSVVLV
+342 LGIDVGHVDSVVLL

-402 REGAV
+402 RDGAV

-421 QQLVAESVARAADG
+421 QQLVAETVARAADG
-435 LPVTAAELFA
+435 LAVTSAELFA

-467 LSGKYPKERFASL
+467 LSGKYPRERFKEL

-514 SFRAVL
+514 AFRAVL
-520 RDRKTAVGELDEEFV
+520 PDRKTLVGELDEEFV

-549 AWRAVEIGHSTVVVE
+549 SWRAVEIGPSAVVVE
-564 EAQGQPAPRMPF
+564 PAPGQPTPRMPF

-586 TLGER
+586 DLGER
-591 IGRLKRFVAEHL
+591 IGRLRRFVAERL
-603 DDPALGDLVAA
+603 DDPGLNALVAE

-621 ATSAIVGSVRRE
+621 ATAAIVGAVRRE
-633 VTESGGLASDR
+633 ATESGGLASDL
-644 AIVFET
+644 AVVFET
-650 FPNDLGDPCVVVRS
+650 FPNDLGDPCIVVRS

-698 VLLRVPGAEREVP
+698 ILLRIPGAEREVP
-711 LERLS
+711 LERLARIS
-716 RVGPEEARERLLAQL
+716 PAEAKERLLAQL
-731 PNAPMFG
+731 PNSPMFG

-750 LPRLRSGRRTP
+750 LPRNRSGRRTP
-761 FWLQRIKARDLLQTT
+761 FWLQRIKAKDLLQTT

-798 MDRLLALLGRME
+798 MDRLLALLERME
-810 KGEVERVLEKRRGPS
+810 KGTVARLLERRRAPS

-871 DGLRPEAADA
+871 DGLRPEAAEA

-888 TAPRRMART
+888 LSPHRMART
-897 AEELLLSIMENQ
+897 ADELLLALMENQ
-909 DLTPS
+909 DLTVD
-914 EVLER
+914 EAVER
-919 CAGDGAAWVAELEG
+919 CAGDARAFLAELEA
-933 RGSVLRVRVAGEERL
+933 RGSAHRTTVGGEERL
-948 VAAEERARWEALA
+948 VPAEEAARFHALA
-961 AGALGREER
+961 AGTLSREER
-970 DRLVLGYVATR
+970 DRLVLGYVGTR
-981 GPAAAAEVAAR
+981 GPATAAEVAAR
-992 YSLAEDDVLDSLERL
+992 YGLGEDDVLDSLERL
-1007 RVEAV
+1007 RLEAL
-1012 VVAGRLGGAPGERR
+1012 VVAGRLGGAAGERR
-1026 WAGARLAE
+1026 FAGARVGEA
-1034 TIRRRTLAIL
+1034 IRRRTLGIL
-1044 RGEIRPVPAEV
+1044 RGEIRPVPQSV
-1055 RRALVARRQGAAAGA
+1055 RRAFVARRQGAVAGA
-1070 RFSGRD
+1070 RFAGPD

-1086 GLSLPAAA
+1086 GLALPVAS
-1094 WEGAL
+1094 WEASV

-1112 DVLSA
+1112 DVLAA

-1122 WRLDGVKELR
+1122 FRLAGEKELK
-1132 AARMSLFF
+1132 ASRMSLFF

-1145 FVLPES
+1145 FVLPEA
-1151 PALPEGLSPH
+1151 PADLEPLSSD
-1161 ARALHQALALAGASF
+1161 ARAFLEALGLGGASF
-1176 LPDLAGPLGMRP
+1176 LSDLAGTLGKRP
-1188 EALVAPLREL
+1188 EALVTPLREL
-1198 VLGGLVT
+1198 LLAGLVS

-1220 SAGSAPEPPLPAAGA
+1220 VAPSPVAPPVRLGSV
-1235 FGRPSGRGA
+1235 PSRRD
-1244 LRAAEAR
+1244 LRAAETR

-1258 GTRTAAPASHV
+1258 GPRGPSAASHV

-1274 SLLSA
+1274 SLLGA

-1285 ELADGERPEAWARLL
+1285 DLAPGERAEAWARLL
-1300 LARWGVVSRAVLEGA
+1300 LARWGVVSRGVVEEA

-1321 SDVAPALA
+1321 SDVAPTFA

-1334 GDLRRGE
+1334 GDVRRGE

-1346 GPLQYAEPETVEE
+1346 GPLQYAEPEVVEE
-1359 LRRMREARDEGEPG
+1359 LRRMREAREEGDAG
-1373 DGLAALAG
+1373 ADLAALSGA
-1381 VDPVLVGYASPRD
+1381 DPALVGVEAPRD
-1394 GWCVLRHGA
+1394 GWCVLSRGA
-1403 PVLALSGAGELE
+1403 PVATLSGSGALDLGGE
-1415 LGAAPAP
+1415 PAP
-1422 DRVLRSALAELQ
+1422 DRVFRAALEELQ
-1434 ALLLRARDPLGRPR
+1434 ALLRRGRDPLGRPR
-1448 RLVAATVASAG
+1448 RLVVATVAAG
-1459 ASRPA
+1459 AAPRPA

-1469 GPLLEGLGFTRDG
+1469 APLLEKLGFVRDG
-1482 TGYSWRAL
+1482 AEYVWRVL

>member
-1 MSPRVDRGGPADPLD
+1 MSPRPRRGSPADPLD
-16 LFHPAVSAWFRGSFP
+16 LFHPSVASWFREAFP
-31 AGPTAAQ
+31 GGPTAAQ
-38 AGAWPAIAAGENVL
+38 HGAWPAIAAGENVL

-63 AAFLVSLDAILR
+63 AAFLVALDAILR

-81 AAPRLATL
+81 GAPRLATL

-114 RLGAERVSITAAVRT
+114 HLGADRVPITTAVRT
-129 GDTPSRERASQSKA
+129 GDTPSRERTSQLKS

-151 PESLYLMLTGTGRR
+151 PESLYLMLTGSGRR

-170 STVVLDEVHSVAG
+170 STVILDEIHSVAG

-193 LERLEEVVARA
+193 LERLEELVAR
-204 GGRPPQRVALSAT
+204 GGGTSPQRIALSAT
-217 VAPVEVVASFAAG
+217 VAPVDVVASFAAG
-230 TGRAMRPVVVAA
+230 TGRTMRPVVVEA
-242 RKALDLTVTS
+242 RKKLDLTVTS
-252 PAPDFRSLPDGSAWG
+252 PASDFRSLPDGSAWG
-267 PAIEAVVKEV
+267 PAIETVVSEV
-277 EGRRTTL
+277 AARKTTL

-298 KLSDATGTDVLTHH
+298 KLSDATGTEVPTHH
-312 GSVSRPAR
+312 GSVSRPMR

-325 ELKSGALPVLV
+325 ALKAGTLPVLV

-342 LGIDVGHVDSVVLV
+342 LGIDVGHVDSVVLL

-421 QQLVAESVARAADG
+421 QQLVAESVARDADG
-435 LPVTAAELFA
+435 LPVTAAELYV
-445 LARKAYPYRALPRS
+445 LARKAWPYRALPRS

-467 LSGKYPKERFASL
+467 LSGKYPRERFAAL

-490 DRVTPLPGARIAA
+490 DRVAPLPGARLAA

-514 SFRAVL
+514 TFRAVL
-520 RDRKTAVGELDEEFV
+520 PDRKTAVGELDEEFV

-549 AWRAVEIGHSTVVVE
+549 AWRALEIGHSTVVVE
-564 EAQGQPAPRMPF
+564 EAHGQPAPRMPF

-586 TLGER
+586 ILGER
-591 IGRLKRFVAEHL
+591 IGRLKRFVAERL
-603 DDPALGDLVAA
+603 DDPGLTGLLSA
-614 RYATTPD
+614 RYDTTLD
-621 ATSAIVGSVRRE
+621 AAAAIVGSVRRE
-633 VTESGGLASDR
+633 VMDSGGLASDR
-644 AIVFET
+644 TVVFET

-664 LFGRGVNLPWS
+664 LLGRGVNLPWS

-698 VLLRVPGAEREVP
+698 ILLRTPGAEREVP

-716 RVGPEEARERLLAQL
+716 RIGPEEARERLIAQL
-731 PNAPMFG
+731 PNSPMFG

-798 MDRLLALLGRME
+798 MDRLLDLLARME
-810 KGEVERVLEKRRGPS
+810 EGEVERVLERRRAPS

-856 ANRALLGEVLGESLD
+856 ANRALLGEVLGESFD
-871 DGLRPEAADA
+871 DGLRPEAAEA

-888 TAPRRMART
+888 LTARRMART
-897 AEELLLSIMENQ
+897 AEELLLAIMENQ
-909 DLTPS
+909 DLTPR
-914 EVLER
+914 EALER
-919 CAGDGAAWVAELEG
+919 SVGDGLAWVAELEG

-948 VAAEERARWEALA
+948 VAAEERSLWEALA
-961 AGALGREER
+961 GGTLSREER
-970 DRLVLGYVATR
+970 DRLVLGFVGTR
-981 GPAAAAEVAAR
+981 GPATAAQVGAR
-992 YSLAEDDVLDSLERL
+992 YGLGEEAVLDSLERL
-1007 RVEAV
+1007 RLEAL
-1012 VVAGRLGGAPGERR
+1012 VVAGRLGGAAGERR
-1026 WAGARLAE
+1026 FAGARLAE
-1034 TIRRRTLAIL
+1034 AIRRKTLSIL
-1044 RGEIRPVPAEV
+1044 RGEIRPVPATV
-1055 RRALVARRQGAAAGA
+1055 RRAFVARRQGAVAGA
-1070 RFSGRD
+1070 RFAGPD

-1086 GLSLPAAA
+1086 GLALPAAA
-1094 WEGAL
+1094 WEASV

-1122 WRLDGVKELR
+1122 WRLVGEKELR
-1132 AARMSLFF
+1132 SARMSLFF

-1145 FVLPES
+1145 FVLPDAPFLIET
-1151 PALPEGLSPH
+1151 LSTP
-1161 ARALHQALALAGASF
+1161 ARALHEALALGGASF
-1176 LPDLAGPLGMRP
+1176 LSDLAGPLGQRP
-1188 EALVAPLREL
+1188 ETLVPALREL
-1198 VLGGLVT
+1198 LLAGLVT

-1220 SAGSAPEPPLPAAGA
+1220 SAAAPPESASS
-1235 FGRPSGRGA
+1235 FGRSPTRPA

-1258 GTRTAAPASHV
+1258 GTRTPAASSHV

-1285 ELADGERPEAWARLL
+1285 ELGPGERAEAWARLL
-1300 LARWGVVSRAVLEGA
+1300 LARWGVVSRAVVEAA
-1315 ESAVRW
+1315 ESAFRW
-1321 SDVAPALA
+1321 SDVAPAFA

-1334 GDLRRGE
+1334 GDVRRGE

-1346 GPLQYAEPETVEE
+1346 GPLQYAEPEVVEE
-1359 LRRMREARDEGEPG
+1359 LRRMREAPDEGDPA
-1373 DGLAALAG
+1373 DGLAALA
-1381 VDPVLVGYASPRD
+1381 VSDPALLGLGTPREGYA
-1394 GWCVLRHGA
+1394 VLRHGA
-1403 PVLALSGAGELE
+1403 PVLTCSAQGELD
-1415 LGAAPAP
+1415 LGETPAS
-1422 DRVLRSALAELQ
+1422 DRVLRAGFTELQ
-1434 ALLLRARDPLGRPR
+1434 GLLRRARDPLGRPR
-1448 RLVAATVASAG
+1448 RLVVSTVSSAG
-1459 ASRPA
+1459 SSRPA
-1464 AGSPI
+1464 GGSPFA
-1469 GPLLEGLGFTRDG
+1469 PLFEALGFTRDG
-1482 TGYSWRAL
+1482 TAYAWRAL